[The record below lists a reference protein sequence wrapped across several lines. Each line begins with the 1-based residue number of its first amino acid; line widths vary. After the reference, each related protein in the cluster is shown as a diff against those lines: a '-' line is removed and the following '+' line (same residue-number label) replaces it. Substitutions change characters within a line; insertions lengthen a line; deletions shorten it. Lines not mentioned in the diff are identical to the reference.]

1 MATDLNSVKKL
12 LSEKELFVFDMDG
25 TIYLGER
32 VFPEAVKFIRRLR
45 ENGKRILFFTNNAS
59 RTPEFY
65 IVRLSGMGFDAKR
78 TEIMTSGDV
87 TIAYL
92 LSECEGRSV
101 YVMGTPELVRSFRKA
116 GINVIGSDFG
126 EAELSPVPDIVVT
139 SFDTTLTYEKLRNA
153 CHFIRN
159 GAKFFSTHPDFN
171 CPSEDGPLPDSGAI
185 TAAVTASTGVM
196 PTYFGK
202 PEKTCA
208 DMIARASGTDK
219 SKIIMLGDRLYT
231 DIATGKRAGITTALV
246 FTGETTPEILD
257 IAPEEHTPD
266 LTFSDLGELSR
277 LMFD

>member
-1 MATDLNSVKKL
+1 MTTDINSVKSL
-12 LSEKELFVFDMDG
+12 LNEKDLFVFDMDG

-32 VFPEAVKFIRRLR
+32 VFPEAVSFIRRLR

-65 IVRLSGMGFDAKR
+65 MVRLSGMGFEPKR

-92 LSECEGRSV
+92 LSECEGQSA
-101 YVMGTPELVRSFRKA
+101 YIMGTPELVRSFRKA
-116 GINVIGSDFG
+116 GIRVTCSDTG
-126 EAELSPVPDIVVT
+126 EAEPGVTPDIVVT
-139 SFDTTLTYEKLRNA
+139 SFDTTLTYEKLCNA
-153 CHFIRN
+153 CTFIRR

-185 TAAVTASTGVM
+185 TAAVTASTGVT

-246 FTGETTPEILD
+246 FTGETTPEMLAA
-257 IAPEEHTPD
+257 APEEHTPD
-266 LTFSDLGELSR
+266 LTFADLGELCR
-277 LMFD
+277 VMFD